1 MGRLEMEKEIEDNI
15 KGIGYKNDDNS
26 LSEEGQILKNIYST
40 ELRLD
45 TTLTQNEKYK
55 EDLISLYI
63 NRIENENINVN
74 FQKDKIRTLI
84 STVSF
89 TKINDNILDELP
101 IEKSLRI
108 FNNIKNIYLFHT
120 KAATEYYLKIKE
132 KLTKKGYKVIGEEI
146 DETLTE
152 IRKYLHKILR
162 EELNKD
168 EIVVDIT
175 AGIKIS
181 SISMYKFAV
190 ENGIRAINWKEI
202 QLPRYKN
209 NYEKDERTDRIV
221 FSTKLEILKE
231 AMEESRQILTD
242 INEALDREEYVTL
255 ARYYNKL
262 DRKDEA
268 FFFEKLAKVF
278 NFETFLALDPD
289 NFYEKVKI
297 FLDEILS
304 YKYFDKNISEKIKSF
319 VLLLKIISDT
329 DKEGTFSE
337 KILSQDED
345 SDFIRN
351 YYKEE
356 MKSFKISDKDFIDY
370 SLLTENEEDITFKK
384 RELYFYLVL
393 KFLER
398 KYSNTNLKENI
409 LDSIKE
415 KILENLKTSEL
426 EKIKISFKIFYENLF
441 EKYNTDLK
449 DILNLFDI
457 KEKFK
462 EILTKPA
469 TFLDKNTFR
478 IEDYNIEINF
488 LKDKEFERE
497 KKDKKTNKI
506 VSIAKVNEKFFKEM
520 LKVLVDKYSV
530 KRSELEKMEYFKEHV
545 DKTKNS
551 TFDTKT
557 SGFKDFSRRLNEAIR
572 RKIGQEVD
580 NFIIIEDLKD
590 DVLYKINEKFL

>member
-1 MGRLEMEKEIEDNI
+1 MDRLEMEKEIEDNI

-40 ELRLD
+40 ELKLD
-45 TTLTQNEKYK
+45 TSLTQNEKYK

-168 EIVVDIT
+168 EIIVDIT

-242 INEALDREEYVTL
+242 INESLDREEYLTL

-289 NFYEKVKI
+289 NFYEKVKL

-304 YKYFDKNISEKIKSF
+304 YKYFDKNINEKIKSF
-319 VLLLKIISDT
+319 ILLLKIISDT
-329 DKEGTFSE
+329 DEEGTFSQ
-337 KILSQDED
+337 KFLSQDED
-345 SDFIRN
+345 SDFMRN

-356 MKSFKISDKDFIDY
+356 MKSFKITDEDFIDY
-370 SLLTENEEDITFKK
+370 SLLTENEENITFKK

-557 SGFKDFSRRLNEAIR
+557 SGFRDFSRRLNEAIR

-580 NFIIIEDLKD
+580 DFIIIEDLKD

>member
-1 MGRLEMEKEIEDNI
+1 MDRLEMEKEIEDNI

-40 ELRLD
+40 ELKLD
-45 TTLTQNEKYK
+45 TSLTQNEKYK

-168 EIVVDIT
+168 EIIVDIT

-209 NYEKDERTDRIV
+209 NYEKDERTDRLV

-242 INEALDREEYVTL
+242 INESLDREEYLTL

-289 NFYEKVKI
+289 NFYEKVKL

-304 YKYFDKNISEKIKSF
+304 YKYFDKNINEKIKSF
-319 VLLLKIISDT
+319 ILLLKIISDT
-329 DKEGTFSE
+329 DEEGTFSQ
-337 KILSQDED
+337 KFLSQDED
-345 SDFIRN
+345 SDFMRN

-356 MKSFKISDKDFIDY
+356 MKSFKITDEDFIDY

-557 SGFKDFSRRLNEAIR
+557 SGFRDFSRRLNEAIR

-580 NFIIIEDLKD
+580 DFIIIEDLKD